1 MAVPIYDNHIHLRPD
16 GEGITALRRFEKAG
30 GTGLTLVNLPYPHIK
45 VVDAEGF
52 RSGYELTIR
61 TAEKAR
67 QETSLVV
74 NVAIGPY
81 PVTFLHLREAIGAVK
96 AYEEMTKAVDIA
108 SAMVKEGRA
117 QAIGEVGRPHFPTDD
132 EAVGYS
138 NAILLHAMRSA
149 AECSCPVIIHSESA
163 TVETMEGFAKM
174 ADSVGLDR
182 GMVVKHLAPPLTLWE
197 ENFGVIPS
205 LPASRSAIRQ
215 ALGKGGDF
223 LIETDF
229 IDDPQRPGAAMD
241 VISVPKRVKG
251 LMQSGELSEEMA
263 NKCGRDLPARL
274 YGKA

>member
-16 GEGITALRRFEKAG
+16 GEGIAALRRFENAG
-30 GTGLTLVNLPYPHIK
+30 GTGLTLVNLPYPHIE
-45 VVDAEGF
+45 VMDAEGF
-52 RSGYELTIR
+52 RAGYELTMK

-67 QETSLVV
+67 EETSLAV

-81 PVTFLHLREAIGAVK
+81 PVTFLHLRDAIGTVK
-96 AYEEMTKAVDIA
+96 AYEEMIKAVDIA
-108 SAMVKEGRA
+108 AELVKEGRA

-132 EAVGYS
+132 EAVECS
-138 NAILLHAMRSA
+138 NAILRHAMRSA

-163 TVETMEGFAKM
+163 TVETMQGFARM

-182 GMVVKHLAPPLTLWE
+182 GMVVKHLAPPLTSQE
-197 ENFGVIPS
+197 ESFGVIPS

-215 ALGKGGDF
+215 ALQKGGEF

-241 VISVPKRVKG
+241 VVSVPKRVKG
-251 LMQSGELSEEMA
+251 LMQSGELSEEIA
-263 NKCGRDLPARL
+263 YNCGHDLPARL